1 MFYTFAV
8 VSLRKVL
15 LNGTEVGLGLLQL
28 LPVLKPYNGYFL
40 YPQPLMMFGS
50 IGIKIGLIFVEIV
63 QCVLYLCGGITE
75 ESFVKWHR
83 GWPWTSMAFAIALS
97 L

>member
-1 MFYTFAV
+1 MVPRLTLDFYGFSH
-8 VSLRKVL
+8 SLNLIMVISYP
-15 LNGTEVGLGLLQL
+15 QL
-28 LPVLKPYNGYFL
+28 LII
-40 YPQPLMMFGS
+40 FGS

-83 GWPWTSMAFAIALS
+83 GWPWTSTAFAIALS